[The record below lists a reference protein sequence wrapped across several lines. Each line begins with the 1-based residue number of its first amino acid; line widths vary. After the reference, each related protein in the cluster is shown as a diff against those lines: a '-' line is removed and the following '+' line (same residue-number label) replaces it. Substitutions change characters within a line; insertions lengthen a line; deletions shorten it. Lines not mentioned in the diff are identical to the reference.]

1 VISVAAFCSV
11 LLTCQVIMSR
21 CVLFEDAEVLLELH
35 SRSMASQQALNT
47 TSYVH
52 VLYRRVNEWFAQVSL
67 RFEIVVAKPLCYAPG
82 VYFIEDLKQ

>member
-1 VISVAAFCSV
+1 
-11 LLTCQVIMSR
+11 
-21 CVLFEDAEVLLELH
+21 
-35 SRSMASQQALNT
+35 MASQQALNT